1 MAGGLIAF
9 YSMVYGVVMSLISF
23 VIALVVAAIAG
34 TKNMKSIWAWGIC
47 FQLAVL
53 LYLLFEHYF
62 DGSHYTGPISS
73 MIIALMCILV
83 VASFVVIV
91 MFTKAKK
98 WKPFMW
104 VFSFIIPACVFV
116 FCVDLDLDPRP
127 YSQKQIESMIGITLP
142 RYSVSSYEE
151 HSPGGDDWE
160 CNCRMK
166 INMNSNLDAF
176 RKALED
182 KCSNS
187 AGELSESG
195 SDCDWNKTDGVYYC
209 RKQFD
214 IERFLTMEFDINNR
228 TISYQYLKI

>member
-1 MAGGLIAF
+1 MTGGLIAF

-34 TKNMKSIWAWGIC
+34 AKNMKSIWGWGIC

-53 LYLLFEHYF
+53 LYLLFEHYS
-62 DGSHYTGPISS
+62 DGSHYTGPISP
-73 MIIALMCILV
+73 MIIAFLCILI
-83 VASFVVIV
+83 VASLVVIV

-98 WKPFMW
+98 WKPLMW
-104 VFSFIIPACVFV
+104 LFSFIIPVCVFV
-116 FCVDLDLDPRP
+116 FCVGLDLDPRP

-160 CNCRMK
+160 CNCIIK
-166 INMNSNLDAF
+166 INKNANLDAF

-187 AGELSESG
+187 AGDLSESG
-195 SDCDWNKTDGVYYC
+195 SDCEWDKTDGVYYC

-214 IERFLTMEFDINNR
+214 IERFLKMEFDINNR
-228 TISYQYLKI
+228 IISYQYLKI

>member
-116 FCVDLDLDPRP
+116 FCV
-127 YSQKQIESMIGITLP
+127 I
-142 RYSVSSYEE
+142 
-151 HSPGGDDWE
+151 
-160 CNCRMK
+160 
-166 INMNSNLDAF
+166 F
-176 RKALED
+176 
-182 KCSNS
+182 
-187 AGELSESG
+187 
-195 SDCDWNKTDGVYYC
+195 
-209 RKQFD
+209 
-214 IERFLTMEFDINNR
+214 
-228 TISYQYLKI
+228 

>member
-23 VIALVVAAIAG
+23 VIALVFAAIAG